1 MYDYSVWK
9 QAVLLCDKSEV
20 IADNASSLDMT
31 N

>member
-1 MYDYSVWK
+1 MKASGTFS
-9 QAVLLCDKSEV
+9 DKGEV